1 MTLTAKK
8 DFERV
13 FLSVFIAAVIHLF
26 IFFVLPLMVNF
37 HPREIPKYSGPIY
50 VTLGE
55 VPSISLGRQ
64 AEKEA
69 RRSLETSA
77 VKKEKQAGRAAETFV
92 LKSQSSADLVNR
104 EQIFGPA
111 EKTGQVKNTV
121 NSVTQRALWKELP
134 SGKKT
139 ETAAPA
145 TSASEKSSSA
155 LIEERAS
162 NIPFV
167 PPVPLKETKAET
179 KQAATQNRENQQNMQ
194 VLGENVYSSLDKLL
208 KGSNQPPA
216 AGTAGETGKTQG
228 ALNSNTLDSGSGVPI
243 QWEEPSA
250 ARKAL
255 YMPKPAIPKW
265 VSREGV
271 TLKIVISFKLL
282 PEGIISKINVEKSS
296 GYSDIDAAVTE
307 ALRRWKFQAVR
318 GDRVVNGRIT
328 YVIKPE

>member
-1 MTLTAKK
+1 
-8 DFERV
+8 
-13 FLSVFIAAVIHLF
+13 
-26 IFFVLPLMVNF
+26 
-37 HPREIPKYSGPIY
+37 
-50 VTLGE
+50 
-55 VPSISLGRQ
+55 
-64 AEKEA
+64 
-69 RRSLETSA
+69 
-77 VKKEKQAGRAAETFV
+77 V
-92 LKSQSSADLVNR
+92 LKSQSSADLGNR
-104 EQIFGPA
+104 EQISGPA
-111 EKTGQVKNTV
+111 EETGQVKNTV

-139 ETAAPA
+139 ETATPA

-194 VLGENVYSSLDKLL
+194 VLGEKVYSSLDKLL
-208 KGSNQPPA
+208 KGNSQPPA
-216 AGTAGETGKTQG
+216 AGTAGRTGKTQG
-228 ALNSNTLDSGSGVPI
+228 ALNSNSLDSGSGVPI